1 MTIANGKVSES
12 MEEEFFI
19 RSRPP
24 PLEENLISKIAQK
37 NPIENVEYGK
47 LGGGCL
53 SKPRYIEVHLK
64 IPKSLYKQGEK
75 VDIWLLKCHFLFRYM
90 KNCLFDFFLGN
101 NLLIQ

>member
-1 MTIANGKVSES
+1 MKIKWKSVKFCPPLVEKAVVTIANGKVSES
-12 MEEEFFI
+12 MEEEFFV

-24 PLEENLISKIAQK
+24 PLEENLILQIGQK
-37 NPIENVEYGK
+37 NPTENVEYGK

-75 VDIWLLKCHFLFRYM
+75 VHFHFWSI
-90 KNCLFDFFLGN
+90 F
-101 NLLIQ
+101 I

>member
-75 VDIWLLKCHFLFRYM
+75 VDIWLLKCHFYSV
-90 KNCLFDFFLGN
+90 
-101 NLLIQ
+101 I